1 MTKLRKISVEKSPSV
16 SSPRKNFSCRQRSPK
31 MAELRKDS
39 VKNLRLYHLPS
50 KKFLVPKK
58 GVLKWPSCEKISV
71 KNLRTYQPLSKIFLV
86 PIKGVLK
93 WLSCE
98 TVFVKNLRPYPVEI
112 FLRADKGG
120 PKMIELR
127 KNSVKNLRLYHLLIE
142 KMFSC
147 R

>member
-58 GVLKWPSCEKISV
+58 GILKWPSCDKKFCEKPPSPTLEKFSSADKWGDKMTKLRKFSV
-71 KNLRTYQPLSKIFLV
+71 KTSVSIIPPRKNVLV
-86 PIKGVLK
+86 LIKGVLK

-98 TVFVKNLRPYPVEI
+98 KF
-112 FLRADKGG
+112 
-120 PKMIELR
+120 
-127 KNSVKNLRLYHLLIE
+127 
-142 KMFSC
+142 
-147 R
+147 